1 MVRLDATQR
10 RARPSTE
17 RRKTRG
23 GGFVRCFRFVSFP
36 FVPFS
41 PPLACVPPNLLPGAV
56 WQPLAR
62 SHRCPPCRQIAPFFD
77 ALSLEHP
84 EVVFV
89 KVDVDKVPGI
99 GRILG
104 VWAMP
109 SFFFLKDGET
119 VGSFTGAREGLLR
132 QGIANGGRVGGVC
145 SSCAVQ

>member
-1 MVRLDATQR
+1 MTSAQNHNQSRVVHCT
-10 RARPSTE
+10 TE
-17 RRKTRG
+17 REYWEAIESAG
-23 GGFVRCFRFVSFP
+23 SNLVVVDCF
-36 FVPFS
+36 
-41 PPLACVPPNLLPGAV
+41 AE
-56 WQPLAR
+56 W
-62 SHRCPPCRQIAPFFD
+62 CPPCRQIAPFFD